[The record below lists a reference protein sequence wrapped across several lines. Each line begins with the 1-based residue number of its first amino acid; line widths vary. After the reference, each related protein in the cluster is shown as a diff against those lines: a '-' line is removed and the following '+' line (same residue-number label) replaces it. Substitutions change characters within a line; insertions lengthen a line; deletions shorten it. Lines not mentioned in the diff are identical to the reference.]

1 MADVIQANYES
12 LNVIAR
18 SFAQHATKVRQMQ
31 GRLSR
36 QMAVLRPAWTGR
48 GSEAFFAEMSDK
60 VLPAV
65 QRLSAALT
73 EADRVTRQIQEIL
86 RRAEEQG
93 ATPFRQ
99 DAEQGTTGG
108 PDMESGIPPASG
120 APMGGIWETPVGDI
134 PDVRDGMGEVES
146 SLPADRDGIFPN
158 EVIVGDGFGNPGDG
172 FGDDGITW
180 PGDSSRDDFLVP
192 EDWLSQVKE
201 EWGDSAIGGVDN
213 GGASGETQMPGASA
227 SPDTGG
233 GGGGG
238 AGDGSGGISALGQ
251 ATGSDAAGGETAG
264 MAGSTGGAGA
274 GSPLAG
280 SGSPSGAAGPF
291 AATGLPRGQ
300 EGSLGESSAAGSL
313 PAPLR
318 YQPSS
323 DATTGRMDVGRTD
336 AQTAGG
342 TVATGSSSES
352 QVGRANLGLPIGL
365 AALGPLVALLGK
377 AIRDRFAER

>member
-1 MADVIQANYES
+1 
-12 LNVIAR
+12 
-18 SFAQHATKVRQMQ
+18 
-31 GRLSR
+31 
-36 QMAVLRPAWTGR
+36 
-48 GSEAFFAEMSDK
+48 
-60 VLPAV
+60 
-65 QRLSAALT
+65 
-73 EADRVTRQIQEIL
+73 
-86 RRAEEQG
+86 
-93 ATPFRQ
+93 
-99 DAEQGTTGG
+99 
-108 PDMESGIPPASG
+108 
-120 APMGGIWETPVGDI
+120 
-134 PDVRDGMGEVES
+134 
-146 SLPADRDGIFPN
+146 
-158 EVIVGDGFGNPGDG
+158 
-172 FGDDGITW
+172 
-180 PGDSSRDDFLVP
+180 
-192 EDWLSQVKE
+192 
-201 EWGDSAIGGVDN
+201 
-213 GGASGETQMPGASA
+213 
-227 SPDTGG
+227 
-233 GGGGG
+233 
-238 AGDGSGGISALGQ
+238 
-251 ATGSDAAGGETAG
+251 